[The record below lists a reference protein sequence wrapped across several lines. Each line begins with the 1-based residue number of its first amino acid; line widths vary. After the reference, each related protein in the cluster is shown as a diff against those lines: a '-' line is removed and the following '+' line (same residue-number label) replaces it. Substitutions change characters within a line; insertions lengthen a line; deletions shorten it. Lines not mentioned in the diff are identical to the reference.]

1 MALLIGFDDTPTG
14 HDAVA
19 FGLQVAAKEGE
30 ALTVACAFPGDDQ
43 GPLVAIQEHEWI
55 DQIRGVALGKLD
67 AARRLI
73 GDRPDV
79 EYQAIGPGTASRTLH
94 GLAEQI
100 EPRLLVVGSSEHA
113 AHGRISLGST
123 VANLLQGSPCPVA
136 VAPKAYR
143 SKPGVIRSIAVAY
156 DGSPAA
162 DDAVHFATDAARR
175 RDASLKLIAVV
186 PRDSDEMQATIS
198 RALAALPS
206 DISAEGSVLVARNA
220 VRTLSDLP
228 GEKPDVLVCGSRGYG
243 VARQVLLGS
252 VSSQLVRNAA
262 YPVVVVP
269 RQS

>member
-1 MALLIGFDDTPTG
+1 MALMIGFDDTPSG

-19 FGLQVAAKEGE
+19 FGLQVAANEGE
-30 ALTVACAFPGDDQ
+30 ALTVACAFPVDAQ
-43 GPLVAIQEHEWI
+43 GPLASIQEHEWI

-79 EYQAIGPGTASRTLH
+79 EYRAIGPGTASRMLH

-100 EPRLLVVGSSEHA
+100 EPRLLVVGSSKHA
-113 AHGRISLGST
+113 ALGRISLGST
-123 VANLLQGSPCPVA
+123 VANLLQGAPCPVA
-136 VAPKAYR
+136 VAPRSYR

-156 DGSPAA
+156 DGTPSA
-162 DDAVHFATDAARR
+162 DDAVRFATEAARR
-175 RDASLKLIAVV
+175 RDASLRLVAVV
-186 PRDSDEMQATIS
+186 PRDSDEIQAIIS
-198 RALAALPS
+198 RTLAALPPE
-206 DISAEGSVLVARNA
+206 ISAEGTVLVSGSV

-243 VARQVLLGS
+243 MARQVLLGS

-269 RQS
+269 RQT